1 MCPELSLSTFTIYTP
16 ILIIVIFFLWIQS
29 GSFKS
34 AIFDIEEFLAV
45 FGLCT
50 FITLHYLYG

>member
-1 MCPELSLSTFTIYTP
+1 MCPEFIYIYNLYTY
-16 ILIIVIFFLWIQS
+16 INYSVFFLWIQS

-50 FITLHYLYG
+50 FITLHYYLYG